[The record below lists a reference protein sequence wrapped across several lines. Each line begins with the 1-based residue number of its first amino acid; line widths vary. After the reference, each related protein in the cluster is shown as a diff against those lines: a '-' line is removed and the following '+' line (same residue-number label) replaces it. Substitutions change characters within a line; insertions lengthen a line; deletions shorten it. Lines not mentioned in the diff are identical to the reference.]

1 MADTESGLLGV
12 CLCRISRIRI
22 FASILPQKV
31 GNLCKNAY
39 INLESLS
46 ITLKNVSVN
55 SMPRKCHRVARKPQ
69 DLVHPP
75 QQCRPTCSE
84 AVTVAPR
91 VRAIKRFKT
100 NLSEVIADLIVWQL
114 GRRCCDYTQFDPIMI
129 CKAVTAERDENRVYG
144 RGLPG
149 H

>member
-31 GNLCKNAY
+31 GNLC
-39 INLESLS
+39 
-46 ITLKNVSVN
+46 KNVSVN